1 MIICCSISASVVMD
15 AVGEII
21 AKRSEDNES
30 RNGSRRG
37 SFNGSRR
44 GSVFLTP
51 GIQDILDQREESNSR
66 PTSANSRPLSAR
78 RGSA

>member
-1 MIICCSISASVVMD
+1 MIIFCSISAFMTMG

-21 AKRSEDNES
+21 ARRGEENES
-30 RNGSRRG
+30 R
-37 SFNGSRR
+37 NGSRR